1 MTAEKH
7 FLNLYLFSLMW
18 GLGRHGVQYFIK
30 IGAHSNKQSRRNDGR
45 IEREVQNLLI
55 PLQYGRKAN
64 IISEFSTDY
73 PQLWIQRDFL
83 IEMKMFSQMSA

>member
-1 MTAEKH
+1 M
-7 FLNLYLFSLMW
+7 
-18 GLGRHGVQYFIK
+18 QYFIK
-30 IGAHSNKQSRRNDGR
+30 NGARSNKQARRNDGR
-45 IEREVQNLLI
+45 IEREFQNLI
-55 PLQYGRKAN
+55 RPLQYGRKAN